1 MFLRVLGRTRSAPT
15 FPWAMSPR
23 CHPRFHLRILSE
35 CPVLPLKDRPT
46 PRGPKPTKP
55 RTDPAQKL
63 ENPSS
68 QNSKIMKGISRNRR
82 HLEWS
87 VSVFCNFL
95 FRFVSFMWSLLVM
108 WRLAL
113 TTCADHRGDRSYQAR
128 ISFRGFATMTQYVK
142 LVWCFP
148 PAAVKMSKKV
158 IQRCYSTTLLC
169 LGLSSIKLTNMA
181 NVWWLLYKHTMCP
194 ASNQWRKES
203 VCRAAPP
210 MVSRSWRENSKTWLR
225 QLDARHHGQ
234 IIFWWRH
241 TYFYVFLH
249 AYFARLK
256 MMIWWV
262 VM

>member
-1 MFLRVLGRTRSAPT
+1 MDVCMYISPCSLGLSAFLVVL
-15 FPWAMSPR
+15 
-23 CHPRFHLRILSE
+23 
-35 CPVLPLKDRPT
+35 
-46 PRGPKPTKP
+46 
-55 RTDPAQKL
+55 
-63 ENPSS
+63 N
-68 QNSKIMKGISRNRR
+68 
-82 HLEWS
+82 
-87 VSVFCNFL
+87 SVFC
-95 FRFVSFMWSLLVM
+95 FVSFRLWSLRGM

-148 PAAVKMSKKV
+148 PAAVKMSKKL

-181 NVWWLLYKHTMCP
+181 NVWWLLYQHVMCP
-194 ASNQWRKES
+194 ASNQWRKQS

-234 IIFWWRH
+234 IIFWWSCD
-241 TYFYVFLH
+241 VSCW
-249 AYFARLK
+249 ADD
-256 MMIWWV
+256 
-262 VM
+262 